1 MPKKPKTPKPL
12 PSVLTVASPLSPK
25 TDSPR
30 PRLGG
35 SPSRAAKTSS
45 PSTPPVKPKSAS
57 RRKAAAS
64 PSAAAPV
71 RDEIPAAKGSLG
83 TTAQRTVEVT
93 FALVQPEARQVL
105 LGGTFNNWSAE
116 ATPLDRLDDGRWQTR
131 LTLAPGRHEYKF
143 LVDGQWQPDPNAQEQ
158 AVNDYGT
165 INSVVEVRD

>member
-12 PSVLTVASPLSPK
+12 PSVLTVASPISTK

-30 PRLGG
+30 LRLGK

-45 PSTPPVKPKSAS
+45 PSNPPVKPKSTS
-57 RRKAAAS
+57 RSKAAAS
-64 PSAAAPV
+64 PSTAAPV
-71 RDEIPAAKGSLG
+71 RDKIPSAKESRG
-83 TTAQRTVEVT
+83 TSAPGTVEVT

-116 ATPLDRLDDGRWQTR
+116 ATPLERLDDGRWQTR
-131 LTLAPGRHEYKF
+131 LRLAPGRHEYKF
-143 LVDGQWQPDPNAQEQ
+143 LVDGQWQPDPSAQEQ
-158 AVNDYGT
+158 AFNNYGT